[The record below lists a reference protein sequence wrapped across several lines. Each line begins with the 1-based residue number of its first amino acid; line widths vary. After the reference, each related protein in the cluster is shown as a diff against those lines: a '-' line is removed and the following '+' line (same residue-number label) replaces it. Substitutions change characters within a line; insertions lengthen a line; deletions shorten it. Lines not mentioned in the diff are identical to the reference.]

1 MGSWRGQQ
9 GYISSQ
15 QHIPWTK
22 PQNRKPPHDSWQF
35 SVPHWER
42 KFCSIVGSVPWG
54 KLIETKKYMYLYEN
68 IVQWND
74 SAGEEAF
81 NNAKSRFWAEINGL
95 HCSISLPDPDIY
107 IDDIDWNSSIDP
119 ELVLDLEREPKPS
132 DDKTQEDA
140 VILGNPLL
148 LNQSFSCTGWGDE
161 EEDFKNKEN
170 PENWNRGWNEDNKE
184 NPWEPVSAQS
194 KAAVGGWDNN
204 WENNAS
210 EWKNNT
216 GGPNNMYYRRTDGA
230 FGGKSDAN
238 SRKKEG
244 GSWYNSRYKTSRF
257 NGDYYQKDRGWRNG
271 GRRNNRVHVGYEN
284 LA

>member
-9 GYISSQ
+9 GYILLNSTFPGLNHRTESR
-15 QHIPWTK
+15 H
-22 PQNRKPPHDSWQF
+22 R
-35 SVPHWER
+35 R
-42 KFCSIVGSVPWG
+42 R
-54 KLIETKKYMYLYEN
+54 
-68 IVQWND
+68 
-74 SAGEEAF
+74 F

-140 VILGNPLL
+140 
-148 LNQSFSCTGWGDE
+148 SFSCTGWGDE

-238 SRKKEG
+238 SRKKEVAVGTTQDTRPQDLMAITIRKIEG
-244 GSWYNSRYKTSRF
+244 GE
-257 NGDYYQKDRGWRNG
+257 
-271 GRRNNRVHVGYEN
+271 RREKEQQGSCW
-284 LA
+284 L